1 MEDKN
6 KDQLTDKEK
15 DNSQNKTEAAAEGA
29 KAQDVN
35 QDDAEPKIQEEI
47 QRKTTLKYKI
57 DAPIP
62 YAPEVEGVADA
73 QTVKDI
79 RHSLNSYNLQKIQ
92 EAQKQIEDM
101 DLLKKEQ
108 EATDVEVKREIG
120 MLRHRLEYSV
130 AKALYHLGD
139 F

>member
-6 KDQLTDKEK
+6 KDQLTDKAEDK
-15 DNSQNKTEAAAEGA
+15 TQNNTEAAAEGA

-35 QDDAEPKIQEEI
+35 QDDAEPKIQEEL

-92 EAQKQIEDM
+92 EA
-101 DLLKKEQ
+101 
-108 EATDVEVKREIG
+108 
-120 MLRHRLEYSV
+120 
-130 AKALYHLGD
+130 
-139 F
+139 